1 MIEMVEQTLEFDI
14 YCHLKIRKKSGLRNI
29 GLRQQRIVFNK
40 RKKMWPKIDAFH
52 DDDTFLGHTLI
63 IIQQVKR
70 DAF

>member
-14 YCHLKIRKKSGLRNI
+14 YCHLKIRKKSGLR
-29 GLRQQRIVFNK
+29 QQHIVFNK

>member
-1 MIEMVEQTLEFDI
+1 M
-14 YCHLKIRKKSGLRNI
+14 
-29 GLRQQRIVFNK
+29 GLRQQHIVFNK